1 MKQNINNSILEN
13 ITTRLQ
19 RSKINKET
27 IMHKKRKIIIQLQ
40 VKEII
45 SGFCL
50 LELVSGLGLPNAGYR
65 VDC

>member
-27 IMHKKRKIIIQLQ
+27 IMHKK
-40 VKEII
+40 E
-45 SGFCL
+45 SGFFL
-50 LELVSGLGLPNAGYR
+50 AKIDYNTVTSKRDQG
-65 VDC
+65 